1 MKTLT
6 RIVLVIAIVG
16 VIYFATIGSNQFH
29 QLLDFFS
36 DLLQVIA
43 DNYLK
48 K

>member
-1 MKTLT
+1 MKTAT
-6 RIVLVIAIVG
+6 RIVLLAAIAA

-36 DLLQVIA
+36 DLIQVIA

>member
-1 MKTLT
+1 MKTVT
-6 RIVLVIAIVG
+6 RIVIVAVILGA
-16 VIYFATIGSNQFH
+16 IYFATIGSEQFH

-36 DLLQVIA
+36 DLIQAVA

>member
-6 RIVLVIAIVG
+6 RIVVVAVILA
-16 VIYFATIGSNQFH
+16 VIYFATIGSEQFRS
-29 QLLDFFS
+29 LLDFFS